1 MKDMYSVDTK
11 VRRTRIGVYLMLT
24 SFVMGMIVA
33 VGWLLSMGGILDTD
47 AMGASPLGV
56 PTILVSLLTPWA
68 IIFEVVAVV
77 LVLLDSRLVGG
88 LHRRLALTAL
98 WFLIAWGVMNVG
110 GFLPLTFM
118 AVQRGSLGMLRAG
131 QIVKAVAAIF
141 QYAIPFLLV
150 FGIALPR
157 TRKLLWIALVLTLVG
172 NFATVIMG
180 GTAMELQALETP
192 GAVSYVPRLVVDYT
206 KGIYPVL
213 LALGYAGGLAYI
225 VAYVSL
231 VTRMNI
237 DLHDVA
243 GSS

>member
-11 VRRTRIGVYLMLT
+11 VRRTRIGIYLMLA

-33 VGWLLSMGGILDTD
+33 VGWLVSMRGVLDTD
-47 AMGASPLGV
+47 TVGASPLGL

-77 LVLLDSRLVGG
+77 LILLDSRLVGG

-98 WFLIAWGVMNVG
+98 WFLIAWGVMNIG

-157 TRKLLWIALVLTLVG
+157 TRKLLWVALILTVVG
-172 NFATVIMG
+172 NFATVILG
-180 GTAMELQALETP
+180 GTAMELQAVETS
-192 GAVSYVPRLVVDYT
+192 GAISYVPKLVVDYT
-206 KGIYPVL
+206 KGLYPVL
-213 LALGYAGGLAYI
+213 LTLGYAGGLVYI

-231 VTRMNI
+231 ITRM
-237 DLHDVA
+237 DVDMA
-243 GSS
+243 GSG

>member
-1 MKDMYSVDTK
+1 MKDMYSADTK
-11 VRRTRIGVYLMLT
+11 VRRTRIGVYLMLA
-24 SFVMGMIVA
+24 SFVLGMIVA
-33 VGWLLSMGGILDTD
+33 VGWLLSMGGIVDTD

-88 LHRRLALTAL
+88 FHRRLALTAL

-118 AVQRGSLGMLRAG
+118 AVRRGSLGMLRAG

-157 TRKLLWIALVLTLVG
+157 TRKLLWIALVLTVVG

-180 GTAMELQALETP
+180 GTAMELQALETS
-192 GAVSYVPRLVVDYT
+192 GVVSYVPRLAVDYT
-206 KGIYPVL
+206 KGFYPVL